1 MKKVNLL
8 FLSLVCLF
16 ATIQQAYGYTAAE
29 AFQIAKDSCGAQYDY
44 YVGTTL
50 HPVSI
55 NNAIRNIRYNVVL
68 VDLMPKAGWNHPC
81 KLVYVP
87 VDTNDAYPIEIIDA
101 DCPPANVSFNP
112 ALVHRGRP
120 GITRIR
126 PSVSKI
132 QSNASDTAAA
142 YASQHTYALIISG
155 GVTKNLNHY
164 RYWNDCSFIY
174 QTLRNRFDIPK
185 SHIKVAMSDGT
196 YPAPDLNVEGTYYSS
211 PLDLDEDG
219 QADIEYAA
227 TKSNISSILSAFADS
242 LTEND
247 HLFIYVIDH
256 GGLDAATNRSYISL
270 WQFERLYSNEL
281 ADMLSEVNAGF
292 INVVMG
298 QCHSGGFAEDLKA
311 NGRVITTACGKDELS
326 YACEDIP
333 FDEFVYRWTS
343 AINGAD
349 AFGNTVNSDA
359 NSDGIVTMEEA
370 FAYADANDIYAHGRH
385 SIVQETP
392 DTCSYTLSVV
402 EDLAFNRI
410 PELVDLYMRDYR
422 DDTGAATMRNGSLA
436 FPINK
441 WNTHDIWLRNNN
453 DGYENQTHENVE
465 FTEDDDRAYI
475 YVKVRNRGTKPYLG
489 SGQYVNVYWANSAI
503 GLTFK
508 NWAGMLSD
516 NNKRGGGVGFKE
528 ITSTINPGDSAV
540 VMVKWTLSDG
550 LYDEIYNKN
559 NDRITPCLL
568 AVISNRGNLGV
579 IPIDVDSIAKVW
591 DDNNIVQRNNVLLF
605 NKNEIDMELSN
616 DSIGRQFDLVILDSY
631 RPISNN
637 DDAEISI
644 TLPRQAYNGWL
655 ENGEQSSCLERDPN
669 INNMFHLQDTIC
681 ILSDI
686 LVSDDN
692 SETIRFRY
700 NYLANE
706 AITETKHREIDLLLR
721 DRMTGQYIG
730 GETFTIGCNPRAAIS
745 TDIVAE
751 ETNIGYSLS
760 VSEPSEDLRYEWYN
774 TSGIL
779 IGSGSSIDVP
789 SNISDTYT
797 VKSIAV
803 SDGAVSYSNVSLQKV
818 DAIESV
824 SVKDDVIQV
833 SLRHETSGPTYLI
846 LSCVD
851 NSVQIFKR
859 YTLSRNTKLFN
870 IPTSGLSYG
879 VYQVSLIKNNETLDS
894 KKVLL
899 KI

>member
-1 MKKVNLL
+1 MKLLKLL
-8 FLSLVCLF
+8 FLSLSCLF
-16 ATIQQAYGYTAAE
+16 ATIQQAYGYTAFE
-29 AFQIAKDSCGAQYDY
+29 AFTIAKDSCGAQYDY
-44 YVGTTL
+44 YIGRTIYRV
-50 HPVSI
+50 I
-55 NNAIRNIRYNVVL
+55 FNNRVQYLRYNVVL

-87 VDTNDAYPIEIIDA
+87 VDTNDAYPIDIIDA

-112 ALVHRGRP
+112 ALVHQDLP
-120 GITRIR
+120 GTTEIR
-126 PSVSKI
+126 PSVPKI
-132 QSNASDTAAA
+132 HSNVPDTAAA

-155 GVTKNLNHY
+155 GVSAALNDY

-196 YPAPDLNVEGTYYSS
+196 NTAADMNYEGTYVSS

-219 QADIEYAA
+219 EADIEYSA
-227 TKSNISSILSAFADS
+227 TKANIGSILGAFADS

-281 ADMLSEVNAGF
+281 ADMLSDVNAGF

-326 YACEDIP
+326 YACEKIP

-422 DDTGAATMRNGSLA
+422 SDTGAASMQNGSMA

-441 WNTHDIWLRNNN
+441 WNTPDIWLRNNN

-528 ITSTINPGDSAV
+528 ISSTINPGDSAV

-568 AVISNRGNLGV
+568 AVISNRANLGV

-591 DDNNIVQRNNVLLF
+591 DDNNIVQRNNVFML
-605 NKNEIDMELSN
+605 NKNETDMDLSN
-616 DSIGRQFDLVILDSY
+616 DSIGRQYDLVILDSDK
-631 RPISNN
+631 PISK
-637 DDAEISI
+637 DGEAEISI
-644 TLPRQAYNGWL
+644 SLPRQAYDGWL

-669 INNMFHLQDTIC
+669 TTNLFHLKDTIC

-686 LVSDDN
+686 YVSDDN
-692 SETIRFRY
+692 SEKLIFRY

-706 AITETKHREIDLLLR
+706 AITENKQRDIDLLLR
-721 DRMTGQYIG
+721 DKTTGQYIG

-751 ETNIGYSLS
+751 ETNVGYCLS
-760 VSEPSEDLRYEWYN
+760 VSAPSEDLRYGWYN
-774 TSGIL
+774 SSGML
-779 IGSGSSIDVP
+779 LGSGNCIDVP
-789 SNISDTYT
+789 SNINETYT
-797 VKSIAV
+797 VKSIAI
-803 SDGAVSYSNVSLQKV
+803 SDGAISYSGVTLQKV
-818 DAIESV
+818 DAIESIC
-824 SVKDDVIQV
+824 VKDDVIQV
-833 SLRHETSGPTYLI
+833 TLRHETSGPTYLI
-846 LSCVD
+846 LSSVD
-851 NSVQIFKR
+851 NSKQIIKR
-859 YTLSRNTKLFN
+859 YLLSQRTKVFN
-870 IPTSGLSYG
+870 IPVSGLSFG
-879 VYQVSLIKNNETLDS
+879 VYQVTLIKNNETIDS
-894 KKVLL
+894 KKTLL